1 MMAARAVS
9 GSRAKR
15 RGTGPLRQSPS
26 KKSPVRGHSARRV
39 VTTVSLNSGF
49 GVRVNEG
56 MNLYVYLN
64 QSMS

>member
-26 KKSPVRGHSARRV
+26 KKSPVRGHSAKRV

-49 GVRVNEG
+49 GVGING
-56 MNLYVYLN
+56 GTNLYVFLK
-64 QSMS
+64 

>member
-1 MMAARAVS
+1 MAARAAS

-26 KKSPVRGHSARRV
+26 KKSLVSGHSARRV

-49 GVRVNEG
+49 GMKVNGSTSLDVLEFYS
-56 MNLYVYLN
+56 L
-64 QSMS
+64 S